1 MSHISYIFSGYLIRH
16 FLLSVFIVFASFA
29 ALIMLGDAVELLRRA
44 VAKEVPLHTIIEMI
58 FLKLPI
64 FLQKIIPFAI
74 LIGTVLTFTRLSRS
88 QEMVIARSSGISVWQ
103 FLAPSL
109 VTSFLLGL
117 FIITVFNPIAC
128 AMLSRYEKLE
138 QKVFSGRSSVMT
150 VSKSGLWLRQKES
163 DGGETVIH
171 SLRASSLEG
180 KLSSVI
186 LFFFSSEGKFVKRV
200 DADQALL
207 TPNMWKLDNVTLT
220 NPGENVQRLEHYEL
234 PTTLTLNQIQESFAS
249 PETLS
254 FWALPSFIATLQ
266 DAGFSALRHQLYY
279 RSLLALPFFLCAM
292 VLVGAIFSLHIP
304 RLAKTGRL
312 MAGSIITGFLIY
324 FINDIV
330 SAFGLSGAIPLSMA
344 AFAPISII
352 ILISLGFLLHLED
365 G

>member
-1 MSHISYIFSGYLIRH
+1 MLI
-16 FLLSVFIVFASFA
+16 
-29 ALIMLGDAVELLRRA
+29 DAIELLRRA
-44 VAKEVPLHTIIEMI
+44 VSKDVPFYLIIEMI
-58 FLKLPI
+58 ILKLPMI
-64 FLQKIIPFAI
+64 SQKTIPFAI
-74 LIGTVLTFTRLSRS
+74 LIGTVLTFSRLSRS

-109 VTSFLLGL
+109 FVS
-117 FIITVFNPIAC
+117 FIIGVVAITIFNPIAC

-138 QKVFSGRSSVMT
+138 DKTFSGRSSVMA

-171 SLRASSLEG
+171 SLRASNLEG
-180 KLSSVI
+180 KLSGVI
-186 LFFFSSEGKFVKRV
+186 LFFFSPDGRFIKRV
-200 DADQALL
+200 DAEHALL
-207 TPNMWKLDNVTLT
+207 TPNMWKLENVTLT
-220 NPGENVQRLEHYEL
+220 NPNENVQRLAHYEL

-254 FWALPSFIATLQ
+254 FWALPNFIATLQ

-292 VLVGAIFSLHIP
+292 VLVGALFSLHIP

-324 FINDIV
+324 FLNDVV

>member
-1 MSHISYIFSGYLIRH
+1 MSRVPYLFSRYLIQH
-16 FLLSVFIVFASFA
+16 FLLSVGIVFGAMA
-29 ALIMLGDAVELLRRA
+29 GLILLVDAIELLRRA
-44 VAKEVPLHTIIEMI
+44 VTKDVRIYTILEMI
-58 FLKLPI
+58 ILKLPM
-64 FLQKIIPFAI
+64 LSQKTVPFAV
-74 LIGTVLTFTRLSRS
+74 LIGTVLTFSRLSRS
-88 QEMVIARSSGISVWQ
+88 QELVVARSSGISVWQ

-109 VTSFLLGL
+109 VTSFVLG
-117 FIITVFNPIAC
+117 FIIITVFNPIAC
-128 AMLSRYEKLE
+128 AMLARYETIE
-138 QKVFSGRSSVMT
+138 DRIFTNSGSIMA
-150 VSKSGLWLRQKES
+150 VSKSGLWLRQKEN

-186 LFFFSSEGKFVKRV
+186 LFFFSPEGKFVRRV
-200 DADQALL
+200 DAERALL
-207 TPNMWKLDNVTLT
+207 TPNVWKLENVTLT
-220 NPGENVQRLEHYEL
+220 SPNENVERLEHYEL

-254 FWALPSFIATLQ
+254 FWALPNFISTLQ

-279 RSLLALPFFLCAM
+279 RSLLALPFFLCTM

-312 MAGSIITGFLIY
+312 MAGSVLAGFLIY
-324 FINDIV
+324 FLNDLV

-344 AFAPISII
+344 AFAPLSII